1 MPLGTLIQASDGKL
15 YGTLIAGSTG
25 GLGSVFRA
33 TLDGDISL
41 VHAFDDDDDA
51 SLPAAGVIQAADGM
65 LYGTTNAGGNSD
77 HGTVYRVDPAG
88 SNFQVLHA
96 FDGTDGENPFVA
108 SLLEADDG
116 DLYGVTLSGGDN
128 DAGVLF
134 RLHFAPPAPL
144 FCPNSLVR
152 RDQMAVFLLKMMNG
166 SAFTPPACAG
176 DFPDVPCP
184 SLFADWIEALAD
196 AGITAGCGGGN
207 FCPLAAIRRDQMA
220 VFLLKAAHGS
230 AFTPPACSGDFPD
243 VPCPSLFADWIEAL
257 ADEGV
262 TAGCGAGLFCPAAAV
277 TRAQM
282 AVFLLKIEHGSSY
295 APPACQAIFADVA
308 CPSQFADWIEQLY
321 AEEITA
327 GCSGPS

>member
-1 MPLGTLIQASDGKL
+1 
-15 YGTLIAGSTG
+15 
-25 GLGSVFRA
+25 
-33 TLDGDISL
+33 
-41 VHAFDDDDDA
+41 
-51 SLPAAGVIQAADGM
+51 
-65 LYGTTNAGGNSD
+65 
-77 HGTVYRVDPAG
+77 
-88 SNFQVLHA
+88 
-96 FDGTDGENPFVA
+96 
-108 SLLEADDG
+108 
-116 DLYGVTLSGGDN
+116 
-128 DAGVLF
+128 
-134 RLHFAPPAPL
+134 
-144 FCPNSLVR
+144 
-152 RDQMAVFLLKMMNG
+152 MAVFLLKMMNG
-166 SAFTPPACAG
+166 PAFTPPACAG